1 MNLPNKLV
9 VFRIAL
15 IPFFLFFFLRA
26 VPGESMFR
34 VIALV
39 IFLLAA
45 ITDYWDGYFARK
57 WGMVTS
63 FGKLMDPL
71 ADKMLVASALVALA
85 ARQELS
91 AWVVVIVLC
100 REFLVTG
107 LRQLAI
113 ENGSGIISASIWG
126 KLKTVIQMTMISC
139 LVAGMGVP
147 GLFGQFGFIVAQVL
161 IYATVIITVF
171 SAIDYV
177 RDYKKAGAGT

>member
-9 VFRIAL
+9 VLRIVL

-26 VPGESMFR
+26 EPGESIFR
-34 VIALV
+34 MIALAV
-39 IFLLAA
+39 FLLAA

-71 ADKMLVASALVALA
+71 ADKMLVTSALVALA

-91 AWVVVIVLC
+91 AWVVVLVLC

-126 KLKTVIQMTMISC
+126 KLKTVVQITMIAC
-139 LVAGMGVP
+139 LVAGMGTP
-147 GLFGQFGFIVAQVL
+147 ELFGQFGFVVAQIL

-171 SAIDYV
+171 SAVDYV
-177 RDYKKAGAGT
+177 RDYRAGAGT